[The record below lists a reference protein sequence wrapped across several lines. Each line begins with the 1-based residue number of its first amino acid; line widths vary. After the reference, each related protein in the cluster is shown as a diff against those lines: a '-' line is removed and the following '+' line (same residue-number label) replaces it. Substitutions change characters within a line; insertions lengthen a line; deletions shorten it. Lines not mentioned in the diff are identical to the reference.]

1 MDNNTLD
8 TLTLVQKKSPQY
20 HVGIDLGTTH
30 TVVAYAKNDH
40 EQDIQLL
47 QIEQLI
53 APGQV
58 AGKPL
63 LPSVRY
69 HPADNELSET
79 DIIFV
84 QPDTNAIIG
93 EAARLLGAKTKG
105 RLVTS
110 AKSWL
115 SHSSVDHNAD
125 ILPWGSPDGIEKV
138 SPVNASASYLRH
150 IHTVWGHKF
159 PDAPLQYQNIVV
171 TVPASFDE
179 AARSLTLEAANRA
192 GLINIKLLEEPQ
204 AVCYDWLRLNVG
216 NVSEILANVR
226 LLLICDVGGGTTD
239 LSLIKVEHGQ
249 TEPKL
254 TRIAVGDH
262 IMLGG
267 DNIDLALAHLVESRL
282 NPDQPRLAAAD
293 FSQLIEQCRVAKERL
308 LGKDAP
314 EYVPITLLGGG
325 VKLIGGSR
333 STSLPREDVRRIA
346 LDGFFPLTNI
356 DDLPDK
362 KRSGVVEFGL
372 PYAVE
377 PAISK
382 HIAAFLNL
390 HKEVSQEAL
399 QGTGTAPDA
408 IILNGGLFRSHAIT
422 QRILEL
428 FTTWNSK
435 PIQLLENNCPELSV
449 AYGAVSYAIA
459 RRDKQLKIGGGAA
472 RSYFLLVAMA
482 SDQQMPKTQS
492 STQYG
497 YGICVLP
504 KGSEEGEEI
513 ILQDRRFALRT
524 GVPVR
529 FELASYSGD
538 NICKPGDITEITDA
552 FHALPPLIV
561 AFDDKATDGNETVVQ
576 LGVTQTDL
584 GTLKIQ
590 CISVDD
596 AVVSKTTTSQKLTG
610 NNQQR
615 WDVEFQIRK
624 QGHTAT
630 QAYPALPAQYNAA
643 IGLIRTVFGPKS
655 KEIDPNAVKNLR
667 SNLEKQLGHDR
678 SEWDSS
684 LLRTLFSELLQGHKY
699 RRRSGHHE
707 RVWLSLTGFCLRPGF
722 GCPLDDWRVEQLW
735 KLYPQGLQFTNE
747 IQNWSEWWTLWRRVA
762 GGLNAA
768 AQELIFA
775 DIANYI
781 SPASSRQPSI
791 AKQASQRSYDDIVR
805 LAAVLERLSVASKIQ
820 LGEWLLKRLQKTNEP
835 KQTWWALGRIGA
847 RLPFYGSSHNVIPAD
862 IAGKWLVTL
871 LTQDWKKNPQ
881 TAFAATLICRKSGD
895 RVRDID
901 EPLRMQILDKLNIS
915 KMPYAWQ
922 NMVVQHRTLDEKEES
937 QFFGEALPPGL
948 ILVYTDLDYK

>member
-1 MDNNTLD
+1 
-8 TLTLVQKKSPQY
+8 VQKQSPQY

-40 EQDIQLL
+40 HQDIQLL

-58 AGKPL
+58 ADKPL

-69 HPADNELSET
+69 HPAENEISET
-79 DIIFV
+79 DMIFS
-84 QPDTNAIIG
+84 QPGTRAIIG
-93 EAARLLGAKTKG
+93 EGARLLGAKTKG

-115 SHSSVDHNAD
+115 SHPSVDHTAA
-125 ILPWGSPDGIEKV
+125 ILPWGSADDIEKV
-138 SPVNASASYLRH
+138 SPVDASASYLRH
-150 IHTVWGHKF
+150 IRTVWGYQY
-159 PDAPLQYQNIVV
+159 PDAPLEYQDIVI

-179 AARSLTLEAANRA
+179 AARSLTLEAAKIA
-192 GLINIKLLEEPQ
+192 GLTNVKLLEEPQ
-204 AVCYDWLRLNVG
+204 AVCYDWLRRHVG
-216 NVSEILANVR
+216 NVHNALAHVS

-239 LSLIKVEHGQ
+239 LTLIKVEHGQ

-267 DNIDLALAHLVESRL
+267 DNIDLALAHLVENRLHTDQSRL
-282 NPDQPRLAAAD
+282 SVAD
-293 FSQLIEQCRVAKERL
+293 FSQLIEQCRIAKERL
-308 LGKDAP
+308 LAEDAP
-314 EYVPITLLGGG
+314 EQLRITLLGGG
-325 VKLIGGSR
+325 SKLIGGSR
-333 STSLPREDVRRIA
+333 SALLSQEDVRRIA
-346 LDGFFPLTNI
+346 LDGFFPLTKL
-356 DDLPDK
+356 DELPDK
-362 KRSGVVEFGL
+362 RRSGVVEFGL
-372 PYAVE
+372 PYSAE

-390 HKEVSQEAL
+390 HKEASREAL
-399 QGTGTAPDA
+399 QGTGTVPDA
-408 IILNGGLFRSHAIT
+408 ILLNGGLFRSQAIT

-428 FTTWNSK
+428 FTSWNSK
-435 PIQLLENNCPELSV
+435 ALQILENNHPEFSV

-472 RSYFLLVAMA
+472 RSYFLLVDTTP
-482 SDQQMPKTQS
+482 DQQMSKTQS
-492 STQYG
+492 STQ

-513 ILQDRRFALRT
+513 ILHDRRFALRT

-529 FELASYSGD
+529 FDLVSHSGD
-538 NICKPGDITEITDA
+538 KTLKPGDITEITDE
-552 FHALPPLIV
+552 FHALPPLV
-561 AFDDKATDGNETVVQ
+561 AAFDDKAADNSNETVVE

-596 AVVSKTTTSQKLTG
+596 TVISKTTIRQKPNG
-610 NNQQR
+610 NNRQR

-624 QGHTAT
+624 QGHIRA
-630 QAYPALPAQYNAA
+630 QAYSDLPPQYNAA
-643 IGLIRTVFGPKS
+643 IELIQAVFGPKS
-655 KEIDPNAVKNLR
+655 KEVDPNAVKNLR
-667 SNLEKQLGHDR
+667 SNLEKQLGRDR

-684 LLRTLFSELLQGHKY
+684 LLRTLFAELLQGHKY

-722 GCPLDDWRVEQLW
+722 GCPLDDWRAQQLW
-735 KLYPQGLQFTNE
+735 KLYPQGIQFTNE
-747 IQNWSEWWTLWRRVA
+747 IQNWSEWWTLWRRIA
-762 GGLNAA
+762 GGLDST

-781 SPASSRQPSI
+781 NPAASRQPSV
-791 AKQASQRSYDDIVR
+791 AKQLKQRSYDDIVR
-805 LAAVLERLSVASKIQ
+805 LAAVLERLPIASKIQ
-820 LGEWLLKRLQKTNEP
+820 LGEWLLKRLQKAGEP
-835 KQTWWALGRIGA
+835 KQTWWALGRVGA
-847 RLPFYGSSHNVIPAD
+847 RLAFYGSSHNIVPAD
-862 IAGKWLVTL
+862 TADKWLVTL
-871 LTQDWKKNPQ
+871 LTQDWKKIPQ
-881 TAFAATLICRKSGD
+881 AAFAATLICRKSGD
-895 RVRDID
+895 RARDID
-901 EPLRMQILDKLNIS
+901 ERLRMQIMDKLKIS
-915 KMPYAWQ
+915 KAPYPWLE
-922 NMVVQHRTLDEKEES
+922 MVEHYKELDEKETD

-948 ILVYTDLDYK
+948 KLIHTSLGS